1 MVEILNS
8 TYLSIP
14 LSQVMMLLFLSTMAL
29 LFGRLKL
36 AVLINYGFALFWCY
50 SYSMTHMM
58 AEGTFSFDRFT
69 VLHLGFGM
77 SILILALIGFM
88 THED

>member
-1 MVEILNS
+1 MLEIIRS

-36 AVLINYGFALFWCY
+36 ALLISYGFALFWVY
-50 SYSMTHMM
+50 ISNMIHTA
-58 AEGTFSFDRFT
+58 AEGTFSLDSFT
-69 VLHLGFGM
+69 MFYIGFGM
-77 SILILALIGFM
+77 SILVLALIGF
-88 THED
+88 TNHKD

>member
-1 MVEILNS
+1 MVEILHS

-36 AVLINYGFALFWCY
+36 ALLISYGFALFWGY
-50 SYSMTHMM
+50 ISNMINTTS
-58 AEGTFSFDRFT
+58 EGTFSLDSFT
-69 VLHLGFGM
+69 VFYIGFGM
-77 SILILALIGFM
+77 SILVLALIGFT
-88 THED
+88 THKD